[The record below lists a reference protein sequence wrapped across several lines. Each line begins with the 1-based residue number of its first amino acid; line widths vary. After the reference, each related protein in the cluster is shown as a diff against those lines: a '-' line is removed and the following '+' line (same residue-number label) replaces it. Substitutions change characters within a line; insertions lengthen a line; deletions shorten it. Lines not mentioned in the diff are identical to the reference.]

1 MLLLW
6 LVLEAAMHRRMLIVM
21 HVVLLGHVSSLIVV
35 LLGEVLTA
43 NHGVNLWVASRVL
56 GAMLLRVHLTVH
68 VLSVHGLVVA
78 AHAHARLVLL
88 LVPGP
93 TMLVILAV
101 LGRLLLRVL
110 LRIALVHL
118 WRLLLSNPV
127 VHLRLLRASTVA
139 CLHLRRVYIG
149 LWHLLVLAL
158 VLLLWLL
165 RLLSLMMVV
174 WIGCS
179 LATCTALVILVLL
192 RMVVHYFDA
201 LIKMK
206 KSIIDKL

>member
-35 LLGEVLTA
+35 LLWEVLTA
-43 NHGVNLWVASRVL
+43 NHGVNLWVL
-56 GAMLLRVHLTVH
+56 GVMLLRVHLTVH

-78 AHAHARLVLL
+78 THAHARLVLL
-88 LVPGP
+88 LIPGP

-118 WRLLLSNPV
+118 WRLLRSHPV
-127 VHLRLLRASTVA
+127 VHLRLLRASAVA

-179 LATCTALVILVLL
+179 LATCAALVILVLL
-192 RMVVHYFDA
+192 WMVVHFFRC
-201 LIKMK
+201 LNQNEEINN
-206 KSIIDKL
+206 